1 MPTREEAADPYRYF
15 YNLNDRAL
23 CAPVVRI
30 PRGCTFYME
39 LDCSTQRTGLVGQF
53 FACKERKSVDQPRQ
67 PHLHGMSPLYT
78 WFSGIDL
85 RPLARL
91 PLDRLEEC
99 IYTPLHKDRNELA
112 MAQVSYSIWMP

>member
-1 MPTREEAADPYRYF
+1 MTEHCAVLLFVLPRRYWF
-15 YNLNDRAL
+15 HTEFDS
-23 CAPVVRI
+23 
-30 PRGCTFYME
+30 
-39 LDCSTQRTGLVGQF
+39 STLQTGLVGQF

-67 PHLHGMSPLYT
+67 PQLHGMSPLYT